1 MDIRFSRNMPALSE
15 SECEA
20 LRSKTVCVVGCGGL
34 GGHIIELLTRIGVGT
49 IRVID
54 GDVFDLSNLNRQ
66 LLCKADMIGSSKA
79 AAAKDRILSINPE
92 ANVEA
97 FCEYMTEV
105 NAFSL
110 VSGCD
115 AVFDALDS
123 AASRKMLEAACE
135 KAGIP
140 YIYGAISGWVAQ
152 AALSLPG
159 DRITQKLYP
168 TDDEPR
174 GKSVLS
180 FTPALCASLQVSLG
194 VKHLVGRDAEHST
207 LYCFDTLD
215 NEFAE
220 IRL

>member
-1 MDIRFSRNMPALSE
+1 MDIRFSRNIPALSE

-20 LRSKTVCVVGCGGL
+20 LRSKIICVVGCGGL

-49 IRVID
+49 FRVID

-66 LLCKADMIGSSKA
+66 LLCKADMIGNSKA

-97 FCEYMTEV
+97 FCEYLTGE

-123 AASRKMLEAACE
+123 AASRKVLEAACE
-135 KAGIP
+135 EAGIP

-194 VKHLVGRDAEHST
+194 VKHLVGRDTEHST
-207 LYCFDTLD
+207 LYYFDTLD
-215 NEFAE
+215 NEFAA
-220 IRL
+220 IQL